1 MALIDGEIL
10 GAAGRGCQRGSCHLM
25 YPVHVKALS
34 LARRPVALGVALGF
48 LAAAEPAR
56 AGDVTAFVA
65 LPSPGANWE
74 HGFGA
79 ALSSTWFNV
88 ISFEGEAARIPG
100 ETTDAGMSSFTAS
113 ALLSPPIGALTPYG
127 GVGVGLF
134 RQNVGSDSD
143 IGRLRAWIVGA
154 KLKLG
159 GLIVVKGEYRRLE
172 LSGNPLLEMDSRI
185 SAGAGIAF

>member
-1 MALIDGEIL
+1 M
-10 GAAGRGCQRGSCHLM
+10 
-25 YPVHVKALS
+25 KALS
-34 LARRPVALGVALGF
+34 FVRAAVALGLPLL
-48 LAAAEPAR
+48 LAGTPRPAA

-65 LPSPGANWE
+65 LPSPGDQWD

-88 ISFEGEAARIPG
+88 VTFEGEAARIPG
-100 ETTDAGMSSFTAS
+100 ETTDNGMSSFTAS
-113 ALLSPPIGALTPYG
+113 ALLSPPVGALTPYG

-154 KLKLG
+154 KVKIG
-159 GLIVVKGEYRRLE
+159 GLIVVKAEYRRLE
-172 LSGNPLLEMDSRI
+172 LSGNPPLDMDSRI